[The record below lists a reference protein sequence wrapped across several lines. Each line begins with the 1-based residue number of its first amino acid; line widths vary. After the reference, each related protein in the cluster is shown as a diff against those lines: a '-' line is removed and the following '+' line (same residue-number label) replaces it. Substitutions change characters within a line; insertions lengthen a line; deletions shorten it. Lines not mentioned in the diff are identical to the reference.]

1 MALSIADI
9 SLRGL
14 NFVFLVIVLGLTG
27 SLIAG
32 QSRHN
37 PQVNFALFAAVFGL
51 VTSSFYGIIANF
63 VSFLAWPLV
72 IFIIDF
78 LNFVFTFAGAT
89 ALAVA
94 IRTHSCTNQ
103 SYLDDNKVTQGSTDR
118 CRKAQAVVAFLYFS
132 FFTFLASLVFSSYSL
147 LSGGAFGTRV
157 SRRSA
162 PKTGIPTISTV

>member
-9 SLRGL
+9 ALRGF
-14 NFVFLVIVLGLTG
+14 NFAFLVIVLGLTG

-32 QSRHN
+32 QDRHN

-51 VTSSFYGIIANF
+51 VTSSFYGILANF
-63 VSFLAWPLV
+63 ISFLAWPL
-72 IFIIDF
+72 ILFALDF

-94 IRTHSCTNQ
+94 VRTHSCTNH
-103 SYLDDNKVTQGSTDR
+103 SYLDGNKVAQGSTDR
-118 CRKAQAVVAFLYFS
+118 CRKAQASIAFLYFS
-132 FFTFLASLVFSSYSL
+132 FFLFLGSLVLSTYGL
-147 LSGGAFGTRV
+147 LSGGAFGGRV

-162 PKTGIPTISTV
+162 PKTGIPTISTA